1 MLEGGN
7 GKRETVG
14 EGARLL
20 ASRSE
25 TKRGEFRPFES
36 NWEVVPVG
44 SIQYKLA
51 MVAVGKGAATGSRG
65 PKHEW
70 DVCAGALLVK
80 EAGGVVSEAL
90 GGPLAYNRP
99 RPKVA
104 RDPGGR
110 TSGVRAPARAGTE
123 CGSV

>member
-1 MLEGGN
+1 
-7 GKRETVG
+7 
-14 EGARLL
+14 
-20 ASRSE
+20 
-25 TKRGEFRPFES
+25 
-36 NWEVVPVG
+36 
-44 SIQYKLA
+44 
-51 MVAVGKGAATGSRG
+51 MVAVGKGAVTVSRG

-104 RDPGGR
+104 GILAGAPQAYEWLLDQ
-110 TSGVRAPARAGTE
+110 VR
-123 CGSV
+123 SVGASDRMAELG